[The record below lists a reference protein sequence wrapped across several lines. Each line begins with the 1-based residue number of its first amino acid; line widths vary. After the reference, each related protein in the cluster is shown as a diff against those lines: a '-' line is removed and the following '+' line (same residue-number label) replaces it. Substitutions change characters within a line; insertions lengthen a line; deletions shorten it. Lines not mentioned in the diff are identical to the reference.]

1 MQIKDMS
8 NEELF
13 RRYSA
18 LRIEID
24 TKYSE
29 KKQLEKEMQD
39 RFRNGDFGEKE
50 EK

>member
-1 MQIKDMS
+1 MEIKDMS

-24 TKYSE
+24 NKYSE

-39 RFRNGDFGEKE
+39 RFRDGKLGGN
-50 EK
+50 